1 MSSFLA
7 ARTGHFA
14 DGGEADHAL
23 HGCPRI
29 LWMAAGEDCG
39 RGQQTA
45 RQVVISLGCNWCFTS
60 ITK

>member
-45 RQVVISLGCNWCFTS
+45 RQVVISLGCN
-60 ITK
+60 